1 MGKLVKASLFVI
13 KQAKGGLKQIKM
25 HLKLNK
31 EECNETKTKVS
42 KNKHNFA
49 SVAKWYGSGLLTRSS
64 HVRIMSG
71 ALM

>member
-1 MGKLVKASLFVI
+1 MKVPLFVI
-13 KQAKGGLKQIKM
+13 KRTKGGLKQIKM
-25 HLKLNK
+25 HLKPNK